1 LKAAEVLKVCLDL
14 NVWCGAFIA
23 RRLGRED
30 TATMA
35 LTDAVRSGQSPRG
48 AIALVISWGMLERL
62 RTVLTRDLGFTD
74 TEAVRLTDLIASYA
88 KDGPSLTL
96 GGVGIIPIHD
106 VEDRH
111 VLETAWAGQADI
123 LVTANLADF
132 TQAPDQIAQGDRIFE
147 LERGGKSLILAHPFE
162 AIRWLREEP

>member
-1 LKAAEVLKVCLDL
+1 MLKICLDL

-23 RRLGRED
+23 RRLGRDD

-35 LTDAVRSGQSPRG
+35 LTEVIRSGQSVRG
-48 AIALVISWGMLERL
+48 PVALVISWGMLERL
-62 RTVLTRDLGFTD
+62 RTVLTRDLNFAD
-74 TEAVRLTDLIASYA
+74 ADAARLTELIASHA

-96 GGVGIIPIHD
+96 GGVGVIPIHD

-111 VLETAWAGQADI
+111 VLETAWAAQADV

-132 TQAPDQIAQGDRIFE
+132 TEAADDIAQGRRMFE
-147 LERGGKSLILAHPFE
+147 LERGGKTLILAHPFE